1 MAGLRANLSTIC
13 ETEFNRAA
21 FRLRLSP
28 APAAWTVPAE
38 LDNAMQ
44 IATYN
49 VNGING
55 RLANL
60 LGWLQEA
67 PGRRG
72 SRRC

>member
-1 MAGLRANLSTIC
+1 MSMR
-13 ETEFNRAA
+13 
-21 FRLRLSP
+21 
-28 APAAWTVPAE
+28 
-38 LDNAMQ
+38 

-67 PGRRG
+67 APDIHLARAEDLERRG
-72 SRRC
+72 DLDHRS